1 MNAKQII
8 ATVNLLVQ
16 EKGQATMSRLMSKL
30 VEGESNP
37 DKLLEVVIADLYWFA
52 NLVADQQK
60 DLDAALAE
68 TAGQTELSEAIKIN

>member
-8 ATVNLLVQ
+8 SVVNLLVQ
-16 EKGQATMSRLMSKL
+16 ERGKATMDRLMKKL

-60 DLDAALAE
+60 DLDASLAE
-68 TAGQTELSEAIKIN
+68 TAGQIELSEAIKLN